1 MVYVKPYN
9 LTAMNKR
16 PVPSQL
22 VVFSPDFSHQPVV
35 TGDHPGVPFGGGP
48 FDRAPR
54 RNELMALLGDLPP
67 DDLDS
72 YLKNAFVLV
81 KAREFSNQNM

>member
-1 MVYVKPYN
+1 M
-9 LTAMNKR
+9 
-16 PVPSQL
+16 
-22 VVFSPDFSHQPVV
+22 
-35 TGDHPGVPFGGGP
+35 TGDHPGAFVGP
-48 FDRAPR
+48 LPLPPR

-81 KAREFSNQNM
+81 KAREFSNQICEKSLITC